1 MSSNNY
7 SADELD
13 RYFNDPTARRT
24 KVGEEHGKLLL
35 KWLAI
40 LGGGFVALMLLFLLV
55 LSFSLPP
62 IEHIENPEYLE
73 STIVYTSDGVE
84 LARYYL
90 GQNRT
95 WVHSDRISDAMKD
108 AVVAVED
115 RRFFNHWGV
124 DIRGFAAVFRESLT
138 SGGRMRGASTL
149 SMQLAR
155 NLYEQIGFQ
164 RTTTRKLREI
174 LTAIQIERR
183 YTKDEII
190 EMYLNT
196 VPWGHNTYGIEA
208 ASQTYFGKPAA
219 ELEVQEAAVLAGM
232 LQGTTRYSPTRNPER
247 SQSRRNVVLATMV
260 REGYLERDRFE
271 ELRTEPIELDF
282 QPYSHIDNLAPHLA
296 EILRLELREWGRTN
310 GYDIYTDGLIVHTSI
325 DSRVQQLAQEAVD
338 AQMEMLQ
345 AVVDV
350 EWATRQFRQSGNER
364 DYLGYRENL
373 SVEPWTYF
381 WESRTTLADSFIRE
395 SEQYRNLT
403 REGMSGEEALAH
415 LKTDAVFIDSLRTA
429 KTRLETGLVAM
440 NPTTGYVTA
449 WVGGKNF
456 AEDQYDHVQ
465 LARRQSGSVF
475 KPFVYIAAIDNGYSP
490 LYQVMDS
497 TFVWTEPGAPPWRPR
512 NAGGTSGQYVTLR
525 RALAASLN
533 IPTARLTQ
541 MITPRQV
548 ELYARRM
555 GVNSPLQPVPSI
567 GLGVADVT
575 LLEMVSAY
583 GSLANGGVVFQPQ
596 VITRIEDRQGNLLAE
611 FQPQE
616 SEALSPNTAYTVVD
630 MMRAVIDGGTGQRI
644 RWRYG
649 GQGYDFAGKT
659 GTTQESADGW
669 FILIHPDLVVGSW
682 VGFNDRRVQFRT
694 FQWGQGSRNALAVVG
709 QFTQRIIQS
718 DDPAVRLNQGR
729 RFERPAG
736 YVEPAP
742 PPPPEPERSAVR
754 DLLDQWEQ
762 RDQELSGNRNI
773 PEKREEE
780 SRGRVGW

>member
-1 MSSNNY
+1 MADKNY
-7 SADELD
+7 SPDELD
-13 RYFNDPTARRT
+13 RYFSDPEARHT
-24 KVGEEHGKLLL
+24 GKGDPGKRLLKGVLILIGGVAACMVLLL
-35 KWLAI
+35 VI
-40 LGGGFVALMLLFLLV
+40 
-55 LSFSLPP
+55 LSFSLPS

-73 STIVYTSDGVE
+73 STVVYTSDGVE

-95 WVHSDRISDAMKD
+95 WVSSDEIADVMKD
-108 AVVAVED
+108 ALVSVED
-115 RRFFNHWGV
+115 RRFFSHWGV
-124 DIRGFAAVFRESLT
+124 DVRGFLAAFRDAVV

-155 NLYEQIGFQ
+155 NLYEQIGFE
-164 RTTTRKLREI
+164 RTPIRKLREI

-232 LQGTTRYSPTRNPER
+232 LQGSTRYSPVRNPDLSR
-247 SQSRRNVVLATMV
+247 NRRNIVLSTMV
-260 REGYLERDRFE
+260 REGILDEARFQ
-271 ELRTEPIELDF
+271 ELREQPIELDF
-282 QPYSHIDNLAPHLA
+282 QPYSHVDNMAPHLA
-296 EILRLELREWGRTN
+296 EILRDDLRTWGRNN
-310 GYDIYTDGLIVHTSI
+310 GYNIYTDGLIVHTSI

-338 AQMEMLQ
+338 HQMELLQ

-350 EWATRQFRQSGNER
+350 EWATRQLRHSRNE
-364 DYLGYRENL
+364 DHYPGYRENL

-381 WESRTTLADSFIRE
+381 WDSKTDLANSFIRE
-395 SEQYRNLT
+395 TEQYRLLT
-403 REGMSGEEALAH
+403 GEGMSGNDALAH
-415 LKTDAVFIDSLRTA
+415 LKADPLFIDSLQTA

-440 NPTTGYVTA
+440 NPNTGFVTA
-449 WVGGKNF
+449 WVGGRNF
-456 AEDQYDHVQ
+456 AEDQYDHVR

-475 KPFVYIAAIDNGYSP
+475 KPFVYIAAIAEGYSP
-490 LYQVMDS
+490 MYQVMDS
-497 TFVWTEPGAPPWRPR
+497 SFVWTQEGAPPWRPR

-525 RALAASLN
+525 TALAASMN
-533 IPTARLTQ
+533 IPTARLTRE
-541 MITPRQV
+541 IGPGQV
-548 ELYARRM
+548 RLYAERL
-555 GVNSPLQPVPSI
+555 GVQSPMEAVPSI

-575 LLEMVSAY
+575 LLEMVAAYSA
-583 GSLANGGVVFQPQ
+583 LANSGVVYEPQ

-611 FQPQE
+611 FQAPE
-616 SEALSPNTAYTVVD
+616 TEAISPNTAYTVID
-630 MMRAVIDGGTGQRI
+630 MLRAVIEGGTGQRI
-644 RWRYG
+644 RWKFG

-669 FILIHPDLVVGSW
+669 FILAHPDLVIGSW

-694 FQWGQGSRNALAVVG
+694 PWWGQGAHNALHVVG
-709 QFTQRIIQS
+709 DFTRRLIQS

-742 PPPPEPERSAVR
+742 PPPPEPERTVVR
-754 DLLDQWEQ
+754 ELLDRWED
-762 RDQELSGNRNI
+762 RDRELSGDRDN
-773 PEKREEE
+773 PQKRDEET
-780 SRGRVGW
+780 RGRVGW